1 MAISELDD
9 AIKSSFPVLP
19 APCDGTPDE
28 PPTYGI
34 RFIVARSGLMRELTT
49 PWLKVVRRVAA
60 MQPTGH
66 GEAHSTPYGE
76 LQESVRMTCNDPPLS
91 VWSEFMAHAREQF
104 PNEAAGLVLW
114 NQVSRTWR
122 LALRQA
128 TFVSPSRIDYVEPAQ
143 DDDEIAV
150 IDVHSHGRHQA
161 GFSVRDDRD
170 DQGGIKIAVVF
181 GRVDT
186 QRPEVAARLI
196 CLDHMVA
203 LRMTASGGF
212 EVKED
217 QS

>member
-1 MAISELDD
+1 
-9 AIKSSFPVLP
+9 
-19 APCDGTPDE
+19 
-28 PPTYGI
+28 
-34 RFIVARSGLMRELTT
+34 MRELTT
-49 PWLKVVRRVAA
+49 PWLNVVRRVAA
-60 MQPTGH
+60 MQLNDSGT
-66 GEAHSTPYGE
+66 AHSTPYGE
-76 LQESVRMTCNDPPLS
+76 LQESVRMTCNDPPVS
-91 VWSEFMAHAREQF
+91 VWSEFMAHARDQY

-114 NQVSRTWR
+114 NPVSRTWR

-128 TFVSPSRIDYVEPAQ
+128 TFVSPSRIDYVEPTQ

-161 GFSVRDDRD
+161 GFSGRDDRD
-170 DQGGIKIAVVF
+170 DEGGIKIAVVF

-186 QRPEVAARLI
+186 DRPEVAARLI
-196 CLDHMVA
+196 CLDHIVA